1 MSRPPGVSVVIPTVD
16 REASLARAL
25 ASVARAATRVSEPVE
40 AIVVD
45 DSQPARRERPTRWC
59 VGSLPVR
66 RVWTADASVKGP
78 AAARNLGVSLAAYDV
93 IAFTDDDTVCADGWL
108 VVGVGRL
115 RADPILAGV
124 EGAVRLDPASAID
137 PIRVRLVMNLRGGGF
152 LTASMFLRAEAIEA
166 AGGFRRLRAD
176 GEHAW
181 AIPYRE
187 DSDLALRVVREV
199 GPIPFAPDAYVL
211 HPAEAVDL
219 RRLVRLARYF
229 VVDGA
234 FARLHP
240 EACPPIHRRPLARAR
255 IRAASA
261 IVLLLPGLLPGRTRR
276 PVAIMIAALTAAV
289 SAQVDFELRQAGLRR
304 PPLAAARDTIRR
316 LPRAL
321 LWSLVAGSARLEG
334 EALLALGIVELPDDA
349 ERPRDRSR

>member
-1 MSRPPGVSVVIPTVD
+1 VIPTVD
-16 REASLARAL
+16 REASLARTL
-25 ASVARAATRVSEPVE
+25 TSVASAATRLSEPVE

-45 DSQPARRERPTRWC
+45 DSRPARRERPAHWS
-59 VGSLPVR
+59 VGSLSVR
-66 RVWTADASVKGP
+66 RAWTADAGVRGP

-93 IAFTDDDTVCADGWL
+93 IAFTDDDTVCAEGWL
-108 VVGVGRL
+108 VVGVGEL
-115 RADPILAGV
+115 RADPTLAGV
-124 EGAVRLDPASAID
+124 EGAVRLDPAPAID
-137 PIRVRLVMNLRGGGF
+137 PIRARLVLNLRGGAF
-152 LTASMFLRAEAIEA
+152 LTASMFLRAEAIES

-240 EACPPIHRRPLARAR
+240 GAVSPVWRRPLARAR

-261 IVLLLPGLLPGRTRR
+261 IVLLLPGLLPRRTRR
-276 PVAIMIAALTAAV
+276 PVAIMITALTAAV
-289 SAQVDFELRQAGLRR
+289 SAQVDLELRQAGLWR
-304 PPLAAARDTIRR
+304 PPLAAAQDTIRR

-334 EALLALGIVELPDDA
+334 EALLALGIVALPGDA
-349 ERPRDRSR
+349 RRSRDRSR